1 MQPPCR
7 HVKMSS
13 TLRPFLDI
21 DHPSW
26 CRNHL
31 KHWGDLRI
39 HFLQY
44 VCSIFP
50 LKSMRIVF
58 NHIQKRMT
66 KDLQDLNKTLT
77 RPEQENQP
85 LVFCLVSHRFFPT
98 GFLVFFGHQKN
109 SSRTRSQQTE
119 MENLL
124 NVGQVQSNAPNAP
137 RWRWRTGRNSSKVG
151 EMEKK
156 KSEVSK
162 CSTYSI
168 WIVRNWKTWERHCR
182 NILLSGLG
190 YCEVFCFAVVN
201 ISPLFM

>member
-13 TLRPFLDI
+13 ILRPFLDI

-156 KSEVSK
+156 NQK
-162 CSTYSI
+162 CPSVQHIAYGLLGIGKHGKDTAEI
-168 WIVRNWKTWERHCR
+168 FCCR
-182 NILLSGLG
+182 GLDIAR
-190 YCEVFCFAVVN
+190 CFA
-201 ISPLFM
+201 SQW